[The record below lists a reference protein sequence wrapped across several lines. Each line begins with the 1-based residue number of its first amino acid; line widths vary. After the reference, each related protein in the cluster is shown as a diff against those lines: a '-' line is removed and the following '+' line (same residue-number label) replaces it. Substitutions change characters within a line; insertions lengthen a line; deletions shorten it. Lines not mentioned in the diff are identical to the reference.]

1 MGKKVILSFGG
12 NLGEP
17 LETFKKATYELIS
30 QNILK
35 ILKLSSVYRSV
46 SLLKDRQPSYL
57 NLICLAETELSAPD
71 LLNKLKNTE
80 RAFGR
85 EENGH
90 WQPRTLD
97 IDIIDYNGE
106 VINTPALT
114 LPHKEA
120 ENRAFVLIPL
130 AEIYPQYTHPLSGK
144 TAADLCAQLS
154 DDLGTERVSAL

>member
-17 LETFKKATYELIS
+17 LETFKKSIAELNS
-30 QNILK
+30 QSILQ

-46 SLLKDRQPSYL
+46 SLLRDCQPPYF
-57 NLICLAETELSAPD
+57 NLVCLAETELSAPD
-71 LLNKLKNTE
+71 LLKELKNIE

-90 WQPRTLD
+90 WKPRTLD
-97 IDIIDYNGE
+97 IDIIDYSGE
-106 VINTPALT
+106 IINTPTLT

-130 AEIYPQYTHPLSGK
+130 TEIYPQYVHPLSGK
-144 TAADLCAQLS
+144 TIAELCDRLR
-154 DDLGTERVSAL
+154 DDLGIERISAL